1 MDMKTERE
9 YEKDFYSWTLHSA
22 KLLRDGKFS
31 EVDIENVAEEIESMG
46 KSDKRELISRFA
58 LLLSHLLKW
67 QYQPERRG
75 NSWKHTIKNQRLE
88 VRELLKDS
96 PSLKYEIDNQIEYAY
111 EKALNIAIEETGLS
125 ESTFPKNCPFSLEQ
139 CLDNEFI
146 SNN

>member
-1 MDMKTERE
+1 MTVMNTQKE
-9 YEKDFYSWTLHSA
+9 YEIDFYSWTLHSA
-22 KLLRDGKFS
+22 QLLREGKFS
-31 EVDIENVAEEIESMG
+31 ELDIENVAEEIESMG

-88 VRELLKDS
+88 VKELLKDS
-96 PSLKYEIDNQIEYAY
+96 PSLKYELDKQEYAY

-125 ESTFPKNCPFSLEQ
+125 ENTFPKNCPFSLEQ
-139 CLDNEFI
+139 CFNDQFLPD
-146 SNN
+146 